1 MISCKTSLDLPPLSS
16 LEILSELGM
25 ALTLSPNE
33 PSQNIRAH
41 EQLQGPDIG
50 RFVVGAKLIIWCSVN
65 VMKTIYVNIVFK
77 INFFVRK
84 LSNIYLFFKKCMNV
98 FSSRKLF
105 TIRLS
110 FKKSLTFPFRS
121 ALHRFLINIETG
133 GRSFLSIFYSIT
145 FPSIYIMFVK
155 HFFKH

>member
-41 EQLQGPDIG
+41 EQLQGLDIG

-77 INFFVRK
+77 INF
-84 LSNIYLFFKKCMNV
+84 LSENCQTFIYCLKNV
-98 FSSRKLF
+98 
-105 TIRLS
+105 
-110 FKKSLTFPFRS
+110 
-121 ALHRFLINIETG
+121 
-133 GRSFLSIFYSIT
+133 
-145 FPSIYIMFVK
+145 
-155 HFFKH
+155 

>member
-77 INFFVRK
+77 INF
-84 LSNIYLFFKKCMNV
+84 LSENCQTFIYCLKNV
-98 FSSRKLF
+98 
-105 TIRLS
+105 
-110 FKKSLTFPFRS
+110 
-121 ALHRFLINIETG
+121 
-133 GRSFLSIFYSIT
+133 
-145 FPSIYIMFVK
+145 
-155 HFFKH
+155 